1 MELPVSGL
9 AAPVDILIGPWGI
22 PHIYAASTAD
32 VFWAQGFQVA
42 RDRLWQIDT
51 WRRRGLG
58 LLAEVW
64 GRAYL
69 EQDRAARLFL
79 FRGDMH
85 ADWLAYASDTKRIAT
100 AFTGGINA
108 FVAMTREDPALLPL
122 EFRELGYQ
130 PARWEPSDVARIR
143 SHGIFNNLA
152 QEVAR
157 ALILRDFGSETE
169 ELRRRREPWRP
180 LSIPDGLDLSV
191 IPDDVLRDYQ
201 LATMPAQFPPAA
213 GPAAPA
219 AGADGSNNWVLAP
232 ARTATG
238 RPLLANDPHRAVTLP
253 SLRYLS
259 HLCAPDFDVIGA
271 GEPAL
276 PGVSVGHNAAIAFGL
291 TIFPV
296 DQEDLYVY
304 QTRPGAPREYRYG
317 GQWEP
322 MTIVREQIPVR
333 DEPPAQV
340 ELAFTRHGPVIRAV
354 PDRDAAFAVRAA
366 WLEPGT
372 APYLGSVEYMRAGN
386 LEQFTAALNRWG
398 TPGENQVYA
407 DTDGNIAWQ
416 AAGLTPIRPNWD
428 GTLPVPGDGRY
439 EWAGFYD
446 ADALPSEVNPARG
459 WIVTANEMN
468 LPAGFPPDTTITYD
482 WAPPYRRER
491 IAEVLGA
498 GPPPAAADLVA
509 LQADFVSIPA
519 RRITARLAGRR
530 FGDPAAARAAALLA
544 GWDGTLAAGAAAAAV
559 FQVWYRRHLRPGL
572 LRHALEQLR
581 LAGQVAP
588 GQVPAALAALLP
600 AADLLGDP
608 RVDLGLIENPGGALG
623 PDPEQALAAI
633 FERTLRDAVADLR
646 RLLGPDEHSWSWGRL
661 HQARLAHPAAPA
673 LSETARTQLAIDPL
687 PRGGS
692 SDTPGATTYLPDFTQ
707 SAGATFRIVVDVG
720 AWDSSL
726 AMNSP
731 GQSGDPGS
739 PHYADL
745 FPDWAADGAF
755 PLLYS
760 RDRIE
765 AVARQRI
772 RLVPRDAPSGEADGG
787 GEAGSGGEAGGG
799 GPGSGR

>member
-9 AAPVDILIGPWGI
+9 AAPVDILIDPWGI
-22 PHIYAASTAD
+22 PHIYASSTAD

-58 LLAEVW
+58 LLSEVW
-64 GRAYL
+64 GPAYL

-79 FRGDMH
+79 YRGDMH
-85 ADWLAYASDTKRIAT
+85 AEWLAYASDTKRIAT
-100 AFTGGINA
+100 AFTAGINA
-108 FVAMTREDPALLPL
+108 YIALTRADPAVLPL

-130 PARWEPSDVARIR
+130 PACWEPSDVARIR
-143 SHGIFNNLA
+143 SNGLYSNLA

-157 ALILRDFGSETE
+157 ALTLRDFGAETE

-191 IPDDVLRDYQ
+191 IPADVLRDYL
-201 LATMPAQFPPAA
+201 LATMPAQFPPPPGPPAQP
-213 GPAAPA
+213 GPAAA
-219 AGADGSNNWVLAP
+219 AVPEGGEGSNNWVLAGD
-232 ARTATG
+232 RTATG
-238 RPLLANDPHRAVTLP
+238 RPLLADDPHRAVTLP
-253 SLRYLS
+253 SLRYLA
-259 HLCAPDFDVIGA
+259 HLSAPGFDVIGA

-276 PGVSVGHNAAIAFGL
+276 PGISVGHNGRIAFGL
-291 TIFPV
+291 TVFAA

-304 QTRPGAPREYRYG
+304 RTRPGAPGEYWYSGR
-317 GQWEP
+317 WEP
-322 MTIVREQIPVR
+322 MRIVRELIPVR
-333 DEPPAQV
+333 DAPPAV
-340 ELAFTRHGPVIRAV
+340 AELAFTRHGPVIRAV
-354 PDRDAAFAVRAA
+354 PDTETAFAVRAA
-366 WLEPGT
+366 WLEPGA

-407 DTDGNIAWQ
+407 DTAGTIAWQ

-446 ADALPSEVNPARG
+446 GDELPSEVNPPRG
-459 WIVTANEMN
+459 WIATANEMN
-468 LPAGFPPDTTITYD
+468 LPAGFPPERTVTHD

-491 IAEVLGA
+491 IAEVLAA
-498 GPPPAAADLVA
+498 GTKLTAADLVA
-509 LQADFVSIPA
+509 LQGDFVSIPA
-519 RRITARLAGRR
+519 RRIAARLAGRR
-530 FGDPAAARAAALLA
+530 FADPDAARAAGLLA
-544 GWDGTLAAGAAAAAV
+544 GWDGTLAAGSAAAAL

-572 LRHALEQLR
+572 LRRALAELHPADR
-581 LAGQVAP
+581 
-588 GQVPAALAALLP
+588 VPAALAALLP

-608 RVDLGLIENPGGALG
+608 RIDLDLVETPGRRLG
-623 PDPEQALAAI
+623 PDPEQALADV
-633 FERTLRDAVADLR
+633 FERTLRDAVADLSG
-646 RLLGPDEHSWSWGRL
+646 LLGPDEHAWSWGRL
-661 HQARLAHPAAPA
+661 HQARLTHPAAPA
-673 LSETARTQLAIDPL
+673 LSEAARQQVAIAPR

-692 SDTPGATTYLPDFTQ
+692 SDTPGAATYLPDFTQ
-707 SAGATFRIVVDVG
+707 ASGATFRIVVDVG

-731 GQSGDPGS
+731 GQSGDPAS

-745 FPDWAADGAF
+745 FADWAADRAF
-755 PLLYS
+755 PLLYR

-765 AVARQRI
+765 AVAEQRT
-772 RLVPRDAPSGEADGG
+772 RLVPAPATGPASRA
-787 GEAGSGGEAGGG
+787 A
-799 GPGSGR
+799 GPGA

>member
-1 MELPVSGL
+1 MELPGPGL
-9 AAPVDILIGPWGI
+9 AAPVDILTDPWGI
-22 PHIYAASTAD
+22 PHIYASSTAD

-58 LLAEVW
+58 LLSEVW

-85 ADWLAYASDTKRIAT
+85 AEWLAYASDTKRIAT
-100 AFTGGINA
+100 AFTAGINA
-108 FVAMTREDPALLPL
+108 YVAMTREDPALLPL
-122 EFRELGYQ
+122 EFRELDYQ
-130 PARWEPSDVARIR
+130 PALWEPSDVARIR
-143 SHGIFNNLA
+143 SHGISNNLV

-157 ALILRDFGSETE
+157 ALILRDFGAETE
-169 ELRRRREPWRP
+169 ELRRRRQPWRP
-180 LSIPDGLDLSV
+180 LSVPDGLDLSV
-191 IPDDVLRDYQ
+191 IPDDVLRDYL
-201 LATMPAQFPPAA
+201 LATMPAQFPPPPAA
-213 GPAAPA
+213 PGPAGPPGPAASL
-219 AGADGSNNWVLAP
+219 AGADGSNNWVLA
-232 ARTATG
+232 ADRTATG
-238 RPLLANDPHRAVTLP
+238 RPILANDPHRAVTLP

-259 HLCAPDFDVIGA
+259 HLVAPAFDVIGA

-276 PGVSVGHNAAIAFGL
+276 PGVSVGHNGRIAFGL
-291 TIFPV
+291 TIFAV

-304 QTRPGAPREYRYG
+304 QTRPGAPREYRYRD
-317 GQWEP
+317 QWEP
-322 MTIVREQIPVR
+322 MRIVREQIPVR
-333 DEPPAQV
+333 DEAPAEV

-354 PDRDAAFAVRAA
+354 PGRDAAFAVRGA

-372 APYLGSVEYMRAGN
+372 APYLGAVEYMRAGN

-416 AAGLTPIRPNWD
+416 AAGLTPVRPNWD

-446 ADALPSEVNPARG
+446 GDALPSEVNPERG

-468 LPAGFPPDTTITYD
+468 LPADFPPERTITYD
-482 WAPPYRRER
+482 WAAPYRRQR
-491 IAEVLGA
+491 IAEVLAA
-498 GPPPAAADLVA
+498 GPPPGVADLVA

-519 RRITARLAGRR
+519 RRIVARLAGQR
-530 FGDPAAARAAALLA
+530 FADPAAARAAALLD
-544 GWDGTLAAGAAAAAV
+544 GWDGTLDAGSAAAAV

-572 LRHALEQLR
+572 LRRALEQLR
-581 LAGQVAP
+581 PP
-588 GQVPAALAALLP
+588 GPVDAALAALLP
-600 AADLLGDP
+600 ATDLLGDP
-608 RVDLGLIENPGGALG
+608 RIDLDLIEDPGRWLG
-623 PDPEQALAAI
+623 PDPEPALAAI
-633 FERTLRDAVADLR
+633 FERTLSDAMADLR
-646 RLLGPDEHSWSWGRL
+646 DLLGAEEDGWSWGRL
-661 HQARLAHPAAPA
+661 HQARLTHPAAA
-673 LSETARTQLAIDPL
+673 AVSDVARKQLAIAPL

-692 SDTPGATTYLPDFTQ
+692 SDTPGAATYLPDFTQ
-707 SAGATFRIVVDVG
+707 MGGATFRLVVDVG
-720 AWDSSL
+720 EWDSSL

-731 GQSGDPGS
+731 GQSGDPAS

-745 FPDWAADGAF
+745 FADWAADRAF

-765 AVARQRI
+765 AVARQRL
-772 RLVPRDAPSGEADGG
+772 RLVPPGA
-787 GEAGSGGEAGGG
+787 AGG
-799 GPGSGR
+799 